1 MRHIHPLSSRVST
14 QAEVLDHA
22 LMPFSQFPPVSP
34 PSTATTLLPSTPLR
48 LTPLTSSLPRFVF
61 YCLFPSLPK
70 AIRKSET
77 DVPLF
82 VSCRASSPVLPTLTE
97 SSAQTLLNLRRLRL
111 GSRLTFTR
119 VSRPRFP
126 SKRSYV
132 REDAVGGMRS
142 KK

>member
-70 AIRKSET
+70 AIRKLET